1 MRFIVEFEGA
11 VVDVR
16 SVHYG
21 LYRDVAAEIGWSRV
35 DEATYWR
42 LVRTKGSEAD
52 VLPGARPAKR
62 AAYGTRF
69 AERVE
74 EAKAIAQCRAHD
86 RIDRVIADLARHGSF
101 DMVTLGANLS
111 ARRDWIAGTA
121 WASLVGRMEKL
132 SDDPRRRG
140 AELSALSEGDP
151 RTLVIA
157 ADESI
162 IRAAGSAELFSVG
175 VASGSCTPARLH
187 QAGADIVLTGLA
199 ELADSLASGAQDL
212 IRAGLLPL
220 SLG

>member
-16 SVHYG
+16 RVHYG
-21 LYRDVAAEIGWSRV
+21 RYRDVAAEIGWSRV

-42 LVRTKGSEAD
+42 LVRTKGSDAD

-62 AAYGTRF
+62 SAYRTRF

-74 EAKAIAQCRAHD
+74 EAETIAQYRAHD
-86 RIDRVIADLARHGSF
+86 AIDRVMVDLVRYGSF
-101 DMVTLGANLS
+101 DLVTLGANLS
-111 ARRDWIAGTA
+111 ARRAWIEGIA

-140 AELSALSEGDP
+140 AELRALSDGDP

-157 ADESI
+157 ADETI
-162 IRAAGSAELFSVG
+162 IRAAGNAELFSVG
-175 VASGSCTPARLH
+175 VSSGSCTPARLH

-212 IRAGLLPL
+212 IRAGLLPA